1 MRFPMV
7 LLAAALLAGCASQS
21 TSTSGPKAGPLPTGE
36 VTYWQVLRTQFEDHM
51 KADSYAK
58 IPPDLRHNISGCM
71 ADYVVDNVTPAQLRH
86 LDAVAAGTETPD
98 PDLTSK
104 LDAQVTASIDKL
116 DRGDLAVLTPYCP
129 TYVAS
134 FQKYASP

>member
-1 MRFPMV
+1 MRFSMV
-7 LLAAALLAGCASQS
+7 LLAAALALLAGCASQPA
-21 TSTSGPKAGPLPTGE
+21 SGPKAGPLPTGQ

-51 KADSYAK
+51 NTDSYAK
-58 IPPDLRHNISGCM
+58 IPPDVRHNISGCM

-86 LDAVAAGTETPD
+86 LDAIAAGTETPD
-98 PDLTSK
+98 PDLKSK

-129 TYVAS
+129 TDVAS
-134 FQKYASP
+134 FGKYAGS